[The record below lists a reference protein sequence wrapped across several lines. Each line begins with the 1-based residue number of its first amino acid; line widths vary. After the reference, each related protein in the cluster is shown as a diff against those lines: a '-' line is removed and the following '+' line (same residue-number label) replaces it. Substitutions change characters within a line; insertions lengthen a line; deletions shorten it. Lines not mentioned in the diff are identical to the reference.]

1 MSHPHFYQTPAK
13 KTVAVNPSHKFIE
26 GMSIEAG
33 KEARREEQRRII
45 SERVR
50 TIKNLAYDC
59 LAGQFVPKNRAR
71 CTDLYH
77 TAVPKLRELGQKGGP
92 EYDRALAL
100 LKYTWISPEN
110 FKETEE
116 LLCS

>member
-110 FKETEE
+110 FKETEA
-116 LLCS
+116 LLTI

>member
-13 KTVAVNPSHKFIE
+13 KIVAVSPSHKFIE

-45 SERVR
+45 GERIK
-50 TIKNLAYDC
+50 TIKNLAFDC
-59 LAGQFVPKNRAR
+59 LAGQYVPRGRAR

-92 EYDRALAL
+92 EFDRALAL

-110 FKETEE
+110 FKETEA
-116 LLCS
+116 LLTI

>member
-92 EYDRALAL
+92 EFDRALAL

>member
-45 SERVR
+45 GERVR

-77 TAVPKLRELGQKGGP
+77 TAVPKLRELGKKGGP
-92 EYDRALAL
+92 EFDRALAL

-110 FKETEE
+110 FKETEA
-116 LLCS
+116 LLTI